1 MGLLRQERSPCE
13 TPDAVLVVPPPSP
26 SDTNPPLGP
35 AILARSALR
44 AGFRVRIIDLNAIH
58 IGHFRDAA
66 PRRDTAAVGD
76 HGKDRPLVAHAA
88 EWLYG
93 ATGLYEFTPEFLP
106 DGANPVAGMHYPWEA
121 VSRAVAAQV
130 VDGSWWEDW
139 LDRDLFS
146 RFSRPPVVL
155 GVSVMGASQVFP
167 ALVIFRLAKR
177 RWPSTVTAA
186 GGSHMTLLAGLI
198 AADDRYRDC
207 IDIVLPGH
215 SEDDFVDLLRHSA
228 RVSPEVSQ
236 TPPPDG
242 SFEYEPLFD
251 PEQLLLY
258 GRDDITI
265 PVQFTRGCAYAR
277 CSFCTY
283 PAVEPMATPFDPD
296 RALAA
301 VRTLASEYGVWRF
314 SVKDSLFTVPMM
326 ESFAL
331 ALSGSGT
338 RVLWSATTKAN
349 RRIVRAAPLLAESG
363 LATLELGVESV
374 HPRTQRQFDK
384 RASISMI
391 EDVILALVAQ
401 GVLVVINLIFGAPGD
416 TLDEAEQQLAWYTK
430 MRQLAPGYVDG
441 SLNMLEIVRG
451 SPMEG
456 APPSGV
462 TLMGVAPWA
471 YCYQWNAPR
480 WRTDFTGRLRTAELE
495 AVIQARA
502 PGGDLVSGDQTR
514 NP

>member
-1 MGLLRQERSPCE
+1 M
-13 TPDAVLVVPPPSP
+13 PPPSP

-76 HGKDRPLVAHAA
+76 HGKDRPLVAHAV

-301 VRTLASEYGVWRF
+301 VRTL
-314 SVKDSLFTVPMM
+314 
-326 ESFAL
+326 
-331 ALSGSGT
+331 
-338 RVLWSATTKAN
+338 
-349 RRIVRAAPLLAESG
+349 
-363 LATLELGVESV
+363 
-374 HPRTQRQFDK
+374 
-384 RASISMI
+384 
-391 EDVILALVAQ
+391 
-401 GVLVVINLIFGAPGD
+401 
-416 TLDEAEQQLAWYTK
+416 
-430 MRQLAPGYVDG
+430 
-441 SLNMLEIVRG
+441 NMLEIVRG